1 MTPNS
6 RARNQRVTKPRQ
18 RRQQHLLEVTVRR
31 DKAKEQRNR
40 AIFGFVCKAVL
51 AISLL
56 VGAYIGCKEGLR
68 YFLWENPEYFL
79 VDESI
84 DFRTDG
90 ALTREQVL
98 TAAQISAGK
107 NVFSIDLG
115 KAREALDHLP
125 QIERVELRRTLPN
138 RIDINVTERRPIA
151 WVTKR
156 SDEDPSASDKSL
168 LVDARGVVMRTKRVL
183 PEYLLLPIISGV
195 EVENVA
201 PGQKVRT
208 YEMQSALELI
218 RSNSD
223 GTRFQVRNV
232 DISKGYCLVVTDQKR
247 AQITFG
253 LDRIDQQLERLYRV
267 LDHIEP
273 QQREVRTV
281 NLLVERNVP
290 VTFVDPAPE
299 AEPAEESVA
308 PINETPRGKQ
318 ESVKVEKALPTAV
331 KKVAPAN
338 VAPASVKRSTP
349 LPQRRSPADSVKK
362 PFRFNG

>member
-1 MTPNS
+1 
-6 RARNQRVTKPRQ
+6 
-18 RRQQHLLEVTVRR
+18 LLEVTVRR

-40 AIFGFVCKAVL
+40 AIFTFVCKIVL
-51 AISLL
+51 AITLL
-56 VGAYIGCKEGLR
+56 VGAFVGGKEGLR

-79 VDESI
+79 ADETI

-98 TAAQISAGK
+98 AAAQISAGM

-138 RIDINVTERRPIA
+138 KIDINVTERRPIA

-156 SDEDPSASDKSL
+156 SDEDPSSSDKSL

-195 EVENVA
+195 EVENLA

-218 RSNSD
+218 RSNADS
-223 GTRFQVRNV
+223 TRFQVRNV
-232 DISKGYCLVVTDQKR
+232 DIGKGYCLVVTDQKR

-253 LDRIDQQLERLYRV
+253 LDRIDQQLERLNRV
-267 LDHIEP
+267 LDHLEP
-273 QQREVRTV
+273 EQREIRTV

-290 VTFVDPAPE
+290 VTFADPVAE
-299 AEPAEESVA
+299 AQPAEEAVA
-308 PINETPRGKQ
+308 TVPEDGRARQEPVKSERATSPAGKKA
-318 ESVKVEKALPTAV
+318 SPVKS
-331 KKVAPAN
+331 AP
-338 VAPASVKRSTP
+338 PATRRSTP
-349 LPQRRSPADSVKK
+349 LPKGKSPVDVVKK
-362 PFRFNG
+362 PFRLNG